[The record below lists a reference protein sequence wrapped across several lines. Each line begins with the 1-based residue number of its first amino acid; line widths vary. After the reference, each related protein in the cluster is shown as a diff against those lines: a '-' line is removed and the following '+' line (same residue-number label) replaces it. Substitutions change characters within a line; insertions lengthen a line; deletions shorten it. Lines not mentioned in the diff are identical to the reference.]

1 MMGDLLVISAER
13 GPHVEL
19 VRALFAEYAAM
30 PEVNGCLRTMDR
42 ELTSLP
48 GEYAAPE
55 GRLLLALADD
65 SAAGCVG
72 LRRFAPGQAEMKRL
86 YVRPAFRGR
95 GVGRLL
101 TEAVLA
107 EARRAGYREMLLDT
121 LPVLAE
127 AVALYRQFGFQEVAP
142 YRSDPV
148 PGAVHFSL
156 AL

>member
-1 MMGDLLVISAER
+1 MGDLLVISAER
-13 GPHVEL
+13 APHVEL

-42 ELTSLP
+42 ELVSLP

-101 TEAVLA
+101 TETLLA
-107 EARRAGYREMLLDT
+107 EARHAGYHEMLLDT

-127 AVALYRQFGFQEVAP
+127 AVALYRQFGFQEVPP
-142 YRSDPV
+142 YRTDPV
-148 PGAVHFSL
+148 PGALHFRL
-156 AL
+156 PL